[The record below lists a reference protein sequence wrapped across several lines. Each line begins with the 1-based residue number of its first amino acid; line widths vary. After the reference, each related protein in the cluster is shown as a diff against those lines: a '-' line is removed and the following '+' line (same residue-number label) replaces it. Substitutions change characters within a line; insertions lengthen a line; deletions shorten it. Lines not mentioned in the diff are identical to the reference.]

1 MNEQKYDGKEQQ
13 QQFDKQP
20 DRTNQETSDGP
31 RLRGRGAECGEVV
44 PFYRWL
50 GRVVVFSVLER

>member
-1 MNEQKYDGKEQQ
+1 MKEETYDREQEQLYRQ
-13 QQFDKQP
+13 S
-20 DRTNQETSDGP
+20 DRTDQETGDES
-31 RLRGRGAECGEVV
+31 RLRGRGTECGEVV